1 MIKAKNNQGRKNFI
15 ERMIREWSEKMRET
29 VWKCMKKNSKAVT
42 MQEYAMFNALYPE
55 GRFIFI
61 QIVILKH

>member
-1 MIKAKNNQGRKNFI
+1 
-15 ERMIREWSEKMRET
+15 MIREWSEKMRET